1 VVSST
6 ESGSR
11 FKIIMAVLIALVT
24 VVGAGAAWRSALID
38 DEAGDEDFAGLA
50 AAVSAEETHTSS
62 NTTMYANYRAYT
74 VYVRYDELG
83 NSIAEDLP
91 GVSES
96 EADALQHQ
104 MKEARILARGA
115 SWFFPDRYLNR
126 DGTYDTDREL
136 GEAWA
141 LAAQQKDLY
150 PEQHFARADRLRAK
164 SSWLVAIII
173 LLTVS
178 VWFYTLAEGIDHPIK
193 YVLALGG
200 TGFLLVGAATAVIQ
214 EILR

>member
-1 VVSST
+1 MVSST
-6 ESGSR
+6 ESGNR
-11 FKIIMAVLIALVT
+11 FKIIVAVLIALVA
-24 VVGAGAAWRSALID
+24 VIGAAVAWRSALID

-62 NTTMYANYRAYT
+62 NSLMYANYRAYT
-74 VYVRYDELG
+74 AYVRYNELG
-83 NSIAEDLP
+83 NLIAEDLP

-96 EADALQHQ
+96 EASALRHQ
-104 MKEARILARGA
+104 MEEAWTLAIGA
-115 SWFFPDRYLNR
+115 SSFFPNRYLNR

-141 LAAQQKDLY
+141 YAAQEKDLY

-173 LLTVS
+173 LLTIS
-178 VWFYTLAEGIDHPIK
+178 VWFYTLAEGIDHPVK

-200 TGFLLVGAATAVIQ
+200 TGFLLLGAAAAVVQ